1 MADRVET
8 LVRPRP
14 MSSPRW
20 LRWLLILSSVLIIVL
35 TLTLFLGVV
44 LYQRAYA
51 DRIYEGVQVLGWD
64 VGGMTPAEAETFLRE
79 RIRYYEDAQLLFR
92 HGNQLWIATPRDLG
106 AQLDARAA
114 AAEAY
119 AVGRSGGL
127 RGRFWQQVDV
137 WRWGYVVVPRTVF
150 DPTAARGYLE
160 RIAADIDRPTRD
172 ADIVL
177 EGLTARVIPSQ
188 VGYRLDVD
196 AALAAIQERL
206 VTHSDA
212 PIDLK
217 VETIPPTIDDAPA
230 LEAKAR
236 IDRLLGAPVVV
247 RYQDRAWT
255 IEREMLAQWLVF
267 NKSRTNDQLIVETYI
282 DPAAVRAWVEP
293 LAPEVYQLPE
303 DARLD
308 FDPETG
314 RITPLRMSREGRALD
329 VTTTVER
336 ILAAVE
342 GTDRTVELAVI
353 AEKPAVDVRDIP
365 NMGIV
370 ELISKATTYFKGSPA
385 GRVKN
390 IEISASKFHGVVI
403 PPDGIFSFNQFLGEV
418 SAEEGYEEAYIIQ
431 GNRTAVGIG
440 GGICQVST
448 TAFRA
453 AFWGGFPIVERW
465 AHGYRVGWYEINS
478 IPGFDATI
486 YSPLIDFK
494 FRNDTG
500 AYLLVE
506 TEVDKEAGT
515 VSFFFYGTKPDREV
529 ELEGPIVENET
540 PPKEPVYEV
549 DPSLP
554 PGTIKQI
561 DWANSGADV
570 TIYRIIKQD
579 GKVVAREK
587 FESHYQPWADV
598 FLIGPGTE
606 IPGQGAGEQ
615 G

>member
-1 MADRVET
+1 
-8 LVRPRP
+8 
-14 MSSPRW
+14 
-20 LRWLLILSSVLIIVL
+20 
-35 TLTLFLGVV
+35 
-44 LYQRAYA
+44 
-51 DRIYEGVQVLGWD
+51 
-64 VGGMTPAEAETFLRE
+64 MTPAEAHEFLSQ
-79 RIRYYEDAQLLFR
+79 RIRYYEETQLLFR
-92 HGNQLWIATPRDLG
+92 HANQLWMATPRDLG
-106 AQLDARAA
+106 AQLDAGAA
-114 AAEAY
+114 VAEAY

-127 RGRFWQQVDV
+127 RDRFWQQLDV
-137 WRWGYVVVPRTVF
+137 WRRGYTVIPRTVF
-150 DPTAARGYLE
+150 DPTTARRYLE
-160 RIAADIDRPTRD
+160 HIAAQIERPVRD

-177 EGLTARVIPSQ
+177 EGMTARVIPSQ
-188 VGYRLDVD
+188 EGYRLDVD
-196 AALAAIQERL
+196 AALAEIQNRL
-206 VTHSDA
+206 LTLSDA

-247 RYQDRAWT
+247 RYKDKTWT
-255 IEREMLAQWLVF
+255 ISRETLAHWLVF
-267 NKSRTNDQLIVETYI
+267 NKMRSAGQLVVEAYI
-282 DPAAVRAWVEP
+282 DPDAVRAWVEP
-293 LAPEVYQLPE
+293 LAPEVYQLPV

-314 RITPLRMSREGRALD
+314 RITPIRMSQEGRTLD
-329 VTTTVER
+329 VSATVER

-342 GTDRTVELAVI
+342 RDGNRTVELAVVPQ
-353 AEKPAVDVRDIP
+353 KPAVDVRDIP
-365 NMGIV
+365 NMGII
-370 ELISKATTYFKGSPA
+370 ELISEATTYFKGSPA

-390 IEISASKFHGVVI
+390 IKISASKFHGVVI
-403 PPDGIFSFNQFLGEV
+403 PPGEVFSFNQYLGEV

-486 YSPLIDFK
+486 YSPLVDFK
-494 FRNDTG
+494 FRNDTQH
-500 AYLLVE
+500 YILIE
-506 TEVDKEAGT
+506 TAVDEEAGT
-515 VSFFFYGTKPDREV
+515 VTFFIYGTKPDREV
-529 ELEGPIVENET
+529 ELEGPIVTNET
-540 PPKEPVYEV
+540 PPKEPVYQV

-570 TIYRIIKQD
+570 TIYRIIKQN
-579 GKVVAREK
+579 GQVIKRER
-587 FESHYQPWADV
+587 FDSHYQPWADV
-598 FLIGPGTE
+598 FLVGPGTKIE
-606 IPGQGAGEQ
+606 KKTR
-615 G
+615 